1 MALQLAKK
9 RLQQNILFRF
19 AFHPNLKW
27 SEYIKHASTDLNILK
42 EIGVLSFETEHY
54 HEQKRKE
61 ILTRN
66 PKRTISSDPTQ
77 IQYYADCS
85 VYAESLGKKTQRNET
100 KNIKMRSQTN

>member
-54 HEQKRKE
+54 HEQK
-61 ILTRN
+61 
-66 PKRTISSDPTQ
+66 
-77 IQYYADCS
+77 
-85 VYAESLGKKTQRNET
+85 KKGDIDAKPEENHF
-100 KNIKMRSQTN
+100 K